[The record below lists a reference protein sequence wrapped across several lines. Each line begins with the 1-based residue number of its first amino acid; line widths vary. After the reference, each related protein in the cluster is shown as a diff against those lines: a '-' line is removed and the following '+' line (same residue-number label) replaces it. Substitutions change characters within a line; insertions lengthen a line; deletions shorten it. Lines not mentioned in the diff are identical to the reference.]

1 MSKQNLIDTVSL
13 ETNTSKAEAGRMV
26 DAVLH
31 GLQSELA
38 AGNKVSIV
46 GFGSFSPVNRP
57 ARTVRN
63 PQTGNAMEIDA
74 KVVVK
79 FKAGTK
85 LLEAVN

>member
-13 ETNTSKAEAGRMV
+13 ETSTSKAEASRMV

-38 AGNKVSIV
+38 AGNKVAIV
-46 GFGSFSPVNRP
+46 GFGSFSRVNRP

-63 PQTGNAMEIDA
+63 PQTGNAMEVEA